1 MTVNSSL
8 LLLLSRLV
16 VMNVVGVLVRLP
28 ALVLDSNV
36 IVEVDQSL
44 SLSLLAVVPL
54 DGAGYVLDDVI
65 SDDGIM
71 EEVSVGVE
79 LMGDSVLEAVSV
91 EALLPLGGG

>member
-1 MTVNSSL
+1 M
-8 LLLLSRLV
+8 
-16 VMNVVGVLVRLP
+16 
-28 ALVLDSNV
+28 
-36 IVEVDQSL
+36 
-44 SLSLLAVVPL
+44 VPL

-65 SDDGIM
+65 SDDGRM